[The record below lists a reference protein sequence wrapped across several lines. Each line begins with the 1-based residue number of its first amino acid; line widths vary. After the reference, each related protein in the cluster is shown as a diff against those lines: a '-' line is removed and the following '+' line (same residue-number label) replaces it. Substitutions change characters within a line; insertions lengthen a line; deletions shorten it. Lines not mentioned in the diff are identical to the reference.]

1 MTLAGLLFARGLAF
15 KVSDN
20 GNVTHLIE
28 PGTNIIELGQGTF
41 LGIGYPAWVVVPVFL
56 IAWVLLNR
64 TRFGQTVYA
73 IGGSEEAAK
82 LMGLRVV
89 RTQVLLYT
97 MMGFLSGLAGMLVA
111 ARSSSG
117 LSTIGIGLELDA
129 IAAVVIGGTLLTGG
143 SGGLGGTIAGVLLLA
158 VIQNLINQVGTL
170 SSYFQQVVSGVFL
183 IVVIVGQRLLESRGR
198 E

>member
-1 MTLAGLLFARGLAF
+1 
-15 KVSDN
+15 
-20 GNVTHLIE
+20 
-28 PGTNIIELGQGTF
+28 
-41 LGIGYPAWVVVPVFL
+41 
-56 IAWVLLNR
+56 
-64 TRFGQTVYA
+64 
-73 IGGSEEAAK
+73 
-82 LMGLRVV
+82 MGLRVV

-143 SGGLGGTIAGVLLLA
+143 SGGLGGTVAGVLLLA